1 MNCFNPRPASL
12 TLPPVQP
19 VRFGILGAARIAR
32 KNWQAIFHT
41 GNAVVAAVASREAAR
56 AAQFIA
62 EQQAVAPFAEPPR
75 VCASYEELLAAPD
88 LEAVYIPLPT
98 ALRKPWVIRAAQAGK
113 HVLCE
118 KPCAVNA
125 ADLREML
132 DACERHGVQFMDGV
146 MFMHNPRL
154 ERLRAAVDDASA
166 IGPLRRITAAFSFL
180 GPDDFL
186 ARNVRAQTALEPS
199 GCLGDLGWYCL
210 RLALWV
216 MRGQL
221 PERVGG
227 RTLLDVAGRRDGPGL
242 PLDFAG
248 ELHFPGG
255 VSAGFHCSFRANQ
268 QQWAMISGANGF
280 VRIPDFVLPNSAN
293 AVAWEVN
300 YQPVM
305 KARTGLYLET
315 ETGPQSQETNQ
326 FRNFAAQI
334 RTGRL
339 NSDWPQAAWRTQ
351 LLMDAC
357 LRSARAD
364 GALVEVG

>member
-1 MNCFNPRPASL
+1 MK
-12 TLPPVQP
+12 P

-32 KNWQAIFHT
+32 KNWQAIFHS
-41 GNAVVAAVASREAAR
+41 GNAVVAAVASRDPAR

-62 EQQAVAPFAEPPR
+62 GQQAVAPFAEAPR
-75 VCASYEELLAAPD
+75 ACASYEELLAAPD
-88 LEAVYIPLPT
+88 IEAVYVPLPT

-118 KPCAVNA
+118 KPCALHA

-132 DACERHGVQFMDGV
+132 DACARHRVQFMDGV

-154 ERLRAAVDDASA
+154 ERVRAALEDAAA

-180 GPDDFL
+180 GPEDFTTH
-186 ARNVRAQTALEPS
+186 NVRAQAALEPA

-221 PERVGG
+221 PERAGG
-227 RTLLDVAGRRDGPGL
+227 RTLLDVQGRRDGPGL

-268 QQWAMISGANGF
+268 QQWAMISGADGF
-280 VRIPDFVLPNSAN
+280 VRVPDFVLPNSAN
-293 AVAWEVN
+293 AIAWEVN
-300 YQPVM
+300 YQPVR
-305 KARTGLYLET
+305 KAETGLYLQT
-315 ETGPQSQETNQ
+315 ETGPAAQETNQ

-334 RTGRL
+334 RSGGL
-339 NSDWPQAAWRTQ
+339 NPDWPQQAWQTQ

-357 LRSARAD
+357 LRSARAG
-364 GALVEVG
+364 GALVAVA